1 MCQVNS
7 VAKELE
13 PNKRPPGA
21 CDRKAKLSG
30 DKALHDQAQLSADK
44 ALQKLIRLADRGI
57 RPHIPRNFPP
67 RQTKGKDDKWRRHI
81 VPPELKLTQLES
93 LLQKYPGDISR
104 VDRTSGRLH
113 CRCGMSWS
121 TNLHNLERMYTLH
134 VNGKVC
140 AHRRRGMQTHTLF
153 HCWGGVIPGK
163 PPPPPKIPDPNALCR
178 GLWEDTINGMDL
190 TTLYDRNITNQT
202 FYTLPSYAFTVK
214 DKAGVETTV
223 MGTIRSVACAGYCV
237 GVDGFPRPQW
247 RCLECDALKSS
258 AAVINRLVAVVCLR

>member
-7 VAKELE
+7 SVAQELE
-13 PNKRPPGA
+13 PNKRQ
-21 CDRKAKLSG
+21 

-44 ALQKLIRLADRGI
+44 ALQTLIRLADRGI
-57 RPHIPRNFPP
+57 RPHNPRNFPP

-81 VPPELKLTQLES
+81 VPPELKLTQWER
-93 LLQKYPGDISR
+93 LLMKYPGDISR

-113 CRCGMSWS
+113 CRCGMYWKTS
-121 TNLHNLERMYTLH
+121 LANLEQMYALH

-178 GLWEDTINGMDL
+178 GLWEDKINGMNL
-190 TTLYDRNITNQT
+190 TTLYNRNTTNRI
-202 FYTLPSYAFTVK
+202 YYAIPSYAFNVK
-214 DKAGVETTV
+214 DKDGEETTI
-223 MGTIRSVACAGYCV
+223 MGTIRSVACTGYCV
-237 GVDGFPRPQW
+237 GVDGYPRPQW
-247 RCLECDALKSS
+247 RCLECDALKTS
-258 AAVINRLVAVVCLR
+258 AAIINGLVHVTANVCVLVIATI